1 MNICLVDNTEFQ
13 YDSNTLYSQ
22 KLRGA
27 ESVLINLS
35 NALNDLGYNIT
46 IINNCP
52 KPSIINNIRWINI
65 NSIKTVNNFDLVI
78 ANGDCTFFKY
88 AKSKKNILFSHSVQS
103 IEKFI
108 RKNQLFAYLKYRP
121 KICFLSNYHKKNR
134 SKLLYLFG
142 CIGLRWAVDDI
153 FIKSQISDNIDHNL
167 AIFTSRPDRN
177 LKILINIW
185 NDLIETKNKKL
196 KLMVTDNNINIVSNS
211 IYKRKLIDQR
221 NLIND
226 LSKSRICLMPGH
238 KAELFCLA
246 AEEAKELCIP
256 IITLGI
262 GSLSERV
269 DHGKNGFVAKNN
281 KEFADY
287 TIELFSNNEIWS
299 SMRNYLIS
307 QRGKNTW
314 HKVAKELISQIN

>member
-1 MNICLVDNTEFQ
+1 
-13 YDSNTLYSQ
+13 
-22 KLRGA
+22 
-27 ESVLINLS
+27 
-35 NALNDLGYNIT
+35 
-46 IINNCP
+46 
-52 KPSIINNIRWINI
+52 
-65 NSIKTVNNFDLVI
+65 
-78 ANGDCTFFKY
+78 
-88 AKSKKNILFSHSVQS
+88 
-103 IEKFI
+103 
-108 RKNQLFAYLKYRP
+108 
-121 KICFLSNYHKKNR
+121 
-134 SKLLYLFG
+134 
-142 CIGLRWAVDDI
+142 
-153 FIKSQISDNIDHNL
+153 
-167 AIFTSRPDRN
+167 
-177 LKILINIW
+177 
-185 NDLIETKNKKL
+185 
-196 KLMVTDNNINIVSNS
+196 MVTDNNINILSNS
-211 IYKRKLIDQR
+211 IFKRKLIDQR

-226 LSKSRICLMPGH
+226 LSKSRVCLIPGH